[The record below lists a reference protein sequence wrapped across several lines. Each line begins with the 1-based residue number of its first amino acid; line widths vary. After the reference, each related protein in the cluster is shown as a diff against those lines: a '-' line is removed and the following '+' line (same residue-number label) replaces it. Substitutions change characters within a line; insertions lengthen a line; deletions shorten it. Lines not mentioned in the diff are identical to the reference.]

1 MSKWNLLQVG
11 VGENRSRDGFTDYAE
26 IDRPVNSQEMETLL
40 SYAKELGMTRHFTSS
55 CFISLLAILNLRKLE
70 FFLRCRVS

>member
-1 MSKWNLLQVG
+1 VG
-11 VGENRSRDGFTDYAE
+11 VGENRSRGGFTDYAD

-55 CFISLLAILNLRKLE
+55 CFISLFAIFEPAKFGIFSPLPCILTD
-70 FFLRCRVS
+70 